1 MMWLEALMSSMLVAF
16 AILLLLAAPSQPPPM
31 LGQASL
37 IQLHDRAALLAEF
50 GADAGPPPLA
60 GKTLDDNALASLAF
74 PAAEP
79 FCYRWVWLEASQPS
93 SFQPDD
99 SAFTY
104 APSSCN
110 QGSFRNSS
118 FMRRIERGVWRQG
131 GLKFLRVEQA
141 PAQ

>member
-1 MMWLEALMSSMLVAF
+1 MLVAF
-16 AILLLLAAPSQPPPM
+16 AILLLLSAPTLPPPM
-31 LGQASL
+31 LGQAAL
-37 IQLHDRAALLAEF
+37 IQLHDRAALLSEW

-60 GKTLDDNALASLAF
+60 GKTLDGNALASIIF
-74 PAAEP
+74 PTAEP
-79 FCYRWVWLEASQPS
+79 FCYRWVWLDARQS

-110 QGSFRNSS
+110 PDSFHNSS